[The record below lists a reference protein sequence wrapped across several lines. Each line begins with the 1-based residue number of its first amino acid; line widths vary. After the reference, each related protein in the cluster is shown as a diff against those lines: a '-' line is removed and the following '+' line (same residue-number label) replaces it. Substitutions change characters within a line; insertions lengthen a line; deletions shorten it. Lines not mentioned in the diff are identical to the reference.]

1 MSVAKGCLGAFRR
14 GEREA
19 LDDVTNVG
27 PECAARQDSPRVVH
41 QRGLGLV
48 RRLGGGLGEDPLDRL
63 FRRRAQ

>member
-1 MSVAKGCLGAFRR
+1 MSVAEGCLGAFRR

-27 PECAARQDSPRVVH
+27 PEYAGRQDSPRVVH

-63 FRRRAQ
+63 FRRSQ